1 MSNTVKNIKE
11 RLEDTKGLIH
21 DKFEFQNERENEVAI
36 SLES

>member
-21 DKFEFQNERENEVAI
+21 DKFEFQNERKEKMR
-36 SLES
+36 